1 MWDSIPGLDSC
12 NLLEM
17 ENNSFHFWR
26 NETILITIYLLKGMK
41 NSLYHFTGVW
51 KKNF

>member
-12 NLLEM
+12 NLLRM

-51 KKNF
+51 KKIF